1 MMNDIIKKS
10 IFFISTVIIVHLIF
24 SGIIRPEANMI
35 IEAAKN
41 TQSSIPRNFYI
52 IVKDLEQEICV
63 ILLFWGVILILEKY
77 LRIINS
83 NYLFNIDL
91 IEKKIESKIMA
102 EEVMEKLDKQL
113 SLNLRK
119 TPLIESVNLA
129 LLRYSQTKNVQNVS
143 DSIKSSLEMLSTKQ
157 DSENSMIRYL
167 IWAILS
173 VVFIGTVRGIGLA
186 LSNADQALQGNIS
199 LMTENLGIAFNSTF
213 VALIISLIL
222 MLFFHHLQKLQDE
235 NLINIQKYCEKYLYS
250 KFT

>member
-1 MMNDIIKKS
+1 
-10 IFFISTVIIVHLIF
+10 
-24 SGIIRPEANMI
+24 
-35 IEAAKN
+35 
-41 TQSSIPRNFYI
+41 
-52 IVKDLEQEICV
+52 
-63 ILLFWGVILILEKY
+63 
-77 LRIINS
+77 
-83 NYLFNIDL
+83 
-91 IEKKIESKIMA
+91 MA

-167 IWAILS
+167 IWAIPS
-173 VVFIGTVRGIGLA
+173 VGFIGTVRGIGLA

-222 MLFFHHLQKLQDE
+222 MLLFHHLQKLQDE

>member
-1 MMNDIIKKS
+1 M
-10 IFFISTVIIVHLIF
+10 
-24 SGIIRPEANMI
+24 
-35 IEAAKN
+35 
-41 TQSSIPRNFYI
+41 
-52 IVKDLEQEICV
+52 
-63 ILLFWGVILILEKY
+63 
-77 LRIINS
+77 
-83 NYLFNIDL
+83 
-91 IEKKIESKIMA
+91 
-102 EEVMEKLDKQL
+102 

-167 IWAILS
+167 IWAIPS
-173 VVFIGTVRGIGLA
+173 VGFIGTVRGIGLA

-222 MLFFHHLQKLQDE
+222 MLLFHHLQKLQDE

>member
-1 MMNDIIKKS
+1 MCYS
-10 IFFISTVIIVHLIF
+10 FVL
-24 SGIIRPEANMI
+24 
-35 IEAAKN
+35 
-41 TQSSIPRNFYI
+41 
-52 IVKDLEQEICV
+52 
-63 ILLFWGVILILEKY
+63 GVILILEKY

-143 DSIKSSLEMLSTKQ
+143 DSIKSNLEMLSTKQ

-167 IWAILS
+167 IWAIPS
-173 VVFIGTVRGIGLA
+173 VGFIGTVRGIGLA
-186 LSNADQALQGNIS
+186 LSNADQALQ
-199 LMTENLGIAFNSTF
+199 ETF
-213 VALIISLIL
+213 
-222 MLFFHHLQKLQDE
+222 H
-235 NLINIQKYCEKYLYS
+235 
-250 KFT
+250 

>member
-1 MMNDIIKKS
+1 
-10 IFFISTVIIVHLIF
+10 
-24 SGIIRPEANMI
+24 
-35 IEAAKN
+35 
-41 TQSSIPRNFYI
+41 
-52 IVKDLEQEICV
+52 
-63 ILLFWGVILILEKY
+63 
-77 LRIINS
+77 
-83 NYLFNIDL
+83 
-91 IEKKIESKIMA
+91 MA

-167 IWAILS
+167 IWAIPS
-173 VVFIGTVRGIGLA
+173 VGFIGTVRGIGLA

>member
-1 MMNDIIKKS
+1 MCYS
-10 IFFISTVIIVHLIF
+10 FVL
-24 SGIIRPEANMI
+24 
-35 IEAAKN
+35 
-41 TQSSIPRNFYI
+41 
-52 IVKDLEQEICV
+52 
-63 ILLFWGVILILEKY
+63 GVILILEKY

-167 IWAILS
+167 IWAIPS
-173 VVFIGTVRGIGLA
+173 VGFIGTVRGIGLA

-222 MLFFHHLQKLQDE
+222 MLLFHHLQKLQDE

>member
-91 IEKKIESKIMA
+91 IVKKKIESKIMA

-167 IWAILS
+167 IWAIPS
-173 VVFIGTVRGIGLA
+173 VGFIGTVRGIGLA

-222 MLFFHHLQKLQDE
+222 MLFFIIYK
-235 NLINIQKYCEKYLYS
+235 NYKMKI
-250 KFT
+250 

>member
-1 MMNDIIKKS
+1 M
-10 IFFISTVIIVHLIF
+10 
-24 SGIIRPEANMI
+24 
-35 IEAAKN
+35 
-41 TQSSIPRNFYI
+41 
-52 IVKDLEQEICV
+52 
-63 ILLFWGVILILEKY
+63 
-77 LRIINS
+77 
-83 NYLFNIDL
+83 
-91 IEKKIESKIMA
+91 MA

-167 IWAILS
+167 IWAIPS
-173 VVFIGTVRGIGLA
+173 VGFIGTVRGIGLA

>member
-1 MMNDIIKKS
+1 M
-10 IFFISTVIIVHLIF
+10 
-24 SGIIRPEANMI
+24 
-35 IEAAKN
+35 
-41 TQSSIPRNFYI
+41 
-52 IVKDLEQEICV
+52 
-63 ILLFWGVILILEKY
+63 FWGVILILEKY

-167 IWAILS
+167 IWAIPS
-173 VVFIGTVRGIGLA
+173 VGFIGTVRGIGS

-222 MLFFHHLQKLQDE
+222 MLFFIIYK
-235 NLINIQKYCEKYLYS
+235 NYKMKI
-250 KFT
+250 